1 MENAACPASLRWV
14 VAVASPMHPAS
25 GSAGWGEDAPLL
37 AEQPSPHRSCFPG
50 VRGVYHIYQSL
61 IIDSAYL
68 FAV

>member
-1 MENAACPASLRWV
+1 MDPPAEVKTRRSLLNNTLRI
-14 VAVASPMHPAS
+14 SPV
-25 GSAGWGEDAPLL
+25 
-37 AEQPSPHRSCFPG
+37 FPG